1 MIAAA
6 LSAEE
11 TELSGA
17 TQMLASADP
26 APADAFAELLYAIS
40 NVLDIRTVFSRV
52 STIANKLLSHDSL
65 ALGFIDEH
73 GRVVEQ
79 AASTGDVPRIARLI
93 ERHALDGREI
103 IIEDLRATSVA
114 AEEYGKQ
121 GFRVVATGYRSLL
134 RVVTMAR
141 EQAIALAFL
150 SKQPRAFSRH
160 NLKTARRIADYVAL
174 AVSHEQLAD
183 AARRAAETRA
193 RADRLEARAQMLAQH
208 TDGSAH
214 PVVVGHSA
222 QWLDALKQATQVAAT
237 DTTVLVTGDSGTG
250 KEVIARLIHRA
261 SARSRGPFVALNC
274 AALPEQLLESEL
286 FGYERGAFTSA
297 QQPKPGQIELAS
309 GGVLFLDEVSEM
321 SLSAQAKFLRV
332 LQEREFQ
339 RLGGTRMLKANIRVI
354 AATNRD
360 LLHAVE
366 RRTFREDL
374 FYRLQVFDIH
384 IAPLRERR
392 ADIVPLS
399 QAFLE
404 EIGES
409 FGRPSA
415 GLTDAARHAL
425 LGYDWPGNVRQLRNV
440 LERAAIVCEGDLI
453 DVEHLRLQGVGTQQP
468 STDLNT
474 VERGL
479 IAKILREE
487 RWNKA
492 KSARRLGLSRT
503 QLYYR
508 MRKYG
513 LEK

>member
-6 LSAEE
+6 LAAEE

-17 TQMLASADP
+17 TQVLAPADP
-26 APADAFAELLYAIS
+26 PPADAFAELLDAIS
-40 NVLDIRTVFSRV
+40 DVLDIRTVFSRV

-65 ALGFIDEH
+65 ALAFIDED

-79 AASTGDVPRIARLI
+79 AASTGDLPRIARLI

-103 IIEDLRATSVA
+103 IIEDLRATSLSP
-114 AEEYGKQ
+114 EEYGKQ
-121 GFRVVATGYRSLL
+121 GIRVVATGYRSLL
-134 RVVTMAR
+134 GVVTMAR
-141 EQAIALAFL
+141 EQAIALTFL

-160 NLKTARRIADYVAL
+160 NLGIARRIADHVAL
-174 AVSHEQLAD
+174 AVSHEQLAE
-183 AARRAAETRA
+183 AARRVAEGRA
-193 RADRLEARAQMLAQH
+193 RADRLEERAQMLVQR
-208 TDGSAH
+208 TDGNHS
-214 PVVVGHSA
+214 VVIGHSA
-222 QWLDALKQATQVAAT
+222 QWLGALKNATQVAAT
-237 DTTVLVTGDSGTG
+237 DTTVLVTGESGTG
-250 KEVIARLIHRA
+250 KEVIARLIHQA

-297 QQPKPGQIELAS
+297 QQAKPGQIELAS

-339 RLGGTRMLKANIRVI
+339 RLGGTRTLKASIRVI

-360 LLHAVE
+360 LLQAVE

-399 QAFLE
+399 EAFLE
-404 EIGES
+404 EIGKS
-409 FGRPSA
+409 FGRPPA
-415 GLTDAARHAL
+415 GLRDGARNAL

-453 DVEHLRLQGVGTQQP
+453 DVEHLRLQSVGTQQP

-513 LEK
+513 LDK